1 MVAVVWLMLW
11 LAPVVLL
18 LAFMGPQEVFAQ
30 LAVFFSQVA
39 LVSFA
44 AALVPYESPLGIMA
58 QERHDGVCYRA
69 HDVPKRSGAQ
79 LKTRPSA
86 YQRRNKRGISCRQP
100 IGPW

>member
-18 LAFMGPQEVFAQ
+18 LAFMGPQDVVAQ

-44 AALVPYESPLGIMA
+44 AALVPHESRIGD
-58 QERHDGVCYRA
+58 HG
-69 HDVPKRSGAQ
+69 SGTA
-79 LKTRPSA
+79 
-86 YQRRNKRGISCRQP
+86 
-100 IGPW
+100 